1 MDVTSRNKDGVAA
14 ADFPFFGANGHL
26 PSSRQDI
33 VDLFR
38 FDMMMSPDGR
48 SRRQHLFGKAATL
61 DAGGG
66 PVNERAN
73 LRSMGSTDYVGGLSV
88 DYSHSC
94 YGFLA

>member
-1 MDVTSRNKDGVAA
+1 VYVTARNKDCVAA
-14 ADFPFFGANGHL
+14 ADFLFFGPNGHL

-38 FDMMMSPDGR
+38 LDMMMSPDGR
-48 SRRQHLFGKAATL
+48 SWRQHFFGETATL

-73 LRSMGSTDYVGGLSV
+73 L
-88 DYSHSC
+88 
-94 YGFLA
+94 